1 MRRQSAEGQL
11 TLQTT
16 IFFIAMDNKINFTNY
31 TIEQSTVKGA
41 AALSNSYIAKVF
53 AWMFVALGVST
64 VFAFLFANNASLMQY
79 LISVQPQTGRA
90 VLSILGYAVMFAPI
104 GFVLLMSFGFQRL
117 SATALLG
124 LFLVYSAINGI
135 SFSFILLTYTSGS
148 IIACFASAAAMF
160 GIMAVMGY
168 TTKKDLTSFGRILTM
183 GLIGMV
189 VAMLINMFLKS
200 DTMGYLISVVGV
212 AVFTGLTAYD
222 VQKLKNIGAGVEY
235 GEISANDGK
244 KLGILGALT
253 LYLDFIN
260 IFLLLLRLF
269 GGRRD

>member
-1 MRRQSAEGQL
+1 MNNNQ
-11 TLQTT
+11 
-16 IFFIAMDNKINFTNY
+16 NFTNY
-31 TIEQSTVKGA
+31 KIESSTVNATGT
-41 AALSNSYIAKVF
+41 LSTTYIANVF
-53 AWMFVALGVST
+53 MWMFAALGVST
-64 VFAFLFANNASLMQY
+64 IFALLFANSPALMEY
-79 LISVQPQTGRA
+79 LISFNPTTGKGG
-90 VLSILGYAVMFAPI
+90 LSILGYVVMFAPI
-104 GFVLLMSFGFQRL
+104 GFVLLMSFAFQRL
-117 SATALLG
+117 SAVALIG
-124 LFLVYSAINGI
+124 LFMAYAAINGI
-135 SFSFILLTYTSGS
+135 SFSFILLTYTSS
-148 IIACFASAAAMF
+148 SVIACFASAAAMF

-183 GLIGMV
+183 GLIGIV

-200 DTMGYLISVVGV
+200 DTMGYLISVIGV

-235 GEISANDGK
+235 GEISAADGK

>member
-1 MRRQSAEGQL
+1 MNNQHEFTQYTVESSRVNVTGKLSS
-11 TLQTT
+11 TY
-16 IFFIAMDNKINFTNY
+16 IANVFMWMF
-31 TIEQSTVKGA
+31 
-41 AALSNSYIAKVF
+41 AALGI
-53 AWMFVALGVST
+53 ST
-64 VFAFLFANNASLMQY
+64 VFALLFASNTTLLSY
-79 LISVQPQTGRA
+79 LLNVNPMNGKVGLTM
-90 VLSILGYAVMFAPI
+90 LGYITMFAPI

-117 SATALLG
+117 SAPALIG

-135 SFSFILLTYTSGS
+135 SFSFILLTYTSSSVIG
-148 IIACFASAAAMF
+148 CFASAAAMF

-183 GLIGMV
+183 GLIGML
-189 VAMLINMFLKS
+189 VAMLINMFLHS

-235 GEISANDGK
+235 GEISEADGK

-260 IFLLLLRLF
+260 IFLMLLRLF
-269 GGRRD
+269 GSRRD

>member
-1 MRRQSAEGQL
+1 MNNNQ
-11 TLQTT
+11 
-16 IFFIAMDNKINFTNY
+16 NFTNY
-31 TIEQSTVKGA
+31 KIESTTVNATGT
-41 AALSNSYIAKVF
+41 LSSTYIANVF
-53 AWMFVALGVST
+53 MWMFAALGVST
-64 VFAFLFANNASLMQY
+64 IFALLFANSPALMQY
-79 LISVQPQTGRA
+79 LYSVNPVTGGA
-90 VLSILGYAVMFAPI
+90 KLNMLGYAVMFAPL
-104 GFVLLMSFGFQRL
+104 GFVMIMSFAFQRL
-117 SATALLG
+117 SAVALIG
-124 LFLVYSAINGI
+124 LFMAYAAINGI
-135 SFSFILLTYTSGS
+135 SFSFILLTYTSS
-148 IIACFASAAAMF
+148 SVIACFASAAAMF

-183 GLIGMV
+183 GLIGIV

-200 DTMGYLISVVGV
+200 DTMGYLISVIGV

-235 GEISANDGK
+235 GEISEADGK

-269 GGRRD
+269 GGRKD

>member
-1 MRRQSAEGQL
+1 
-11 TLQTT
+11 
-16 IFFIAMDNKINFTNY
+16 MDNKMNFTNY
-31 TIEQSTVKGA
+31 KVESTTINATGAVST
-41 AALSNSYIAKVF
+41 NYIAKVF
-53 AWMFVALGVST
+53 MWMFAALAVST
-64 VFAFLFANNASLMQY
+64 VFAFLFATNESLMAY
-79 LISVQPQTGRA
+79 LVTYNPMTGKGGM
-90 VLSILGYAVMFAPI
+90 SMLGYMVMFAPI

-117 SATALLG
+117 SVPALIA
-124 LFLVYSAINGI
+124 LFMTYAAINGI
-135 SFSFILLTYTSGS
+135 SFSFILLAYTSS
-148 IIACFASAAAMF
+148 SVIACFASAAAMF

-200 DTMGYLISVVGV
+200 DAMGYFISVIGV

-235 GEISANDGK
+235 GEISELDGK
-244 KLGILGALT
+244 KLGVLGALT